1 MEVVK
6 AKNKSELMDILLEL
20 DSEIDEIYINKRPSA
35 DIVVGILNNA
45 PKIKTIYC
53 PPSLFDQ
60 TSQKVVDALN
70 NVEIKLKAH
79 DVNRGRPKKYEKD
92 LINNIKADAEAG
104 KPIKHIAEKY
114 EIPLRTAYFYIN
126 GS

>member
-20 DSEIDEIYINKRPSA
+20 DSEINEIYINKRPSA

-60 TSQKVVDALN
+60 TSQKVVDALE
-70 NVEIKLKAH
+70 NVEIKLKPF
-79 DVNRGRPKKYEKD
+79 DVNRGRPKKYEET
-92 LINNIKADAEAG
+92 LINSIKADAEAG
-104 KPIKHIAEKY
+104 NPIKNIAAKY
-114 EIPLRTAYFYIN
+114 DIPLRTAYFYIN